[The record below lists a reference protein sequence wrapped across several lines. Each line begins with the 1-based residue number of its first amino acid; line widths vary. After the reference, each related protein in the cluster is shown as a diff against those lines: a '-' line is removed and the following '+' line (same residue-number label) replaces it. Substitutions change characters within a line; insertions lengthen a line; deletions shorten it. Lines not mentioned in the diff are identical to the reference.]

1 MAFGYL
7 ITNWRILRSV
17 LEVPLKQCSVVTHAC
32 CHLHYYI
39 ISKEM
44 DSQGR
49 AIEIAYDNQ
58 ETVLGYVPRDI
69 PIAPASGSIL

>member
-1 MAFGYL
+1 
-7 ITNWRILRSV
+7 
-17 LEVPLKQCSVVTHAC
+17 
-32 CHLHYYI
+32 
-39 ISKEM
+39 M